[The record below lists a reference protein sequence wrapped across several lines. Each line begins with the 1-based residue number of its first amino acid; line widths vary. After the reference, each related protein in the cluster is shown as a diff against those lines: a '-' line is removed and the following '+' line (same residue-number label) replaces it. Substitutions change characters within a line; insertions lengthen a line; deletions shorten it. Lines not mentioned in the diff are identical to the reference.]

1 MYLFWLLDSNHS
13 KAEVTQPNKLKARMP
28 LLYINSIYNERTL
41 CMVVFSDQ
49 TSSVFY
55 SLYFIYSASTL
66 PLLLQVL
73 FLPFTV
79 PPLQSAPPL
88 SYAPRRVPLAVAPSP
103 CRVPLLSISV
113 WVNLPQELPL
123 CLTALNLLY
132 ISTSVMG
139 QVFIADVQMFPSLI
153 MCNQLRTLRTISYAS
168 GLCHYHIYKHIRY
181 EDDWNYTL
189 RFNVYACY
197 LNRTHFNS
205 VY

>member
-49 TSSVFY
+49 TSNVFY
-55 SLYFIYSASTL
+55 SLYFTYSASTL

-73 FLPFTV
+73 LLPLYRTLLVV
-79 PPLQSAPPL
+79 PPLPCPPL
-88 SYAPRRVPLAVAPSP
+88 PYLPCRAPLAVSPLRYPPP
-103 CRVPLLSISV
+103 CRAPLLSISV

-153 MCNQLRTLRTISYAS
+153 MCNQLRTLRTCSYAS

-189 RFNVYACY
+189 HFNVYAC
-197 LNRTHFNS
+197 
-205 VY
+205 